1 MKRLLAV
8 AAGVLTLALAGTA
21 AAALVPGV
29 FDPGNTGCVVSTFSN
44 GVLHLEKNC
53 PDATN
58 AAAGADITG
67 LEGQTFTS
75 ASFTLASASQC
86 HGGSPR
92 FDVVTS
98 DGLFFLGCNNVI
110 PTTNADGSVTYTFN
124 AATIAAGG
132 NQVAV
137 PTGTIQAIDILIDIQ
152 GTADISNITVNGVL
166 QEPAPATTPTSKDQ
180 CKNGGWKTFT
190 NPSFKNQGDC
200 VSFVATH
207 GKNPPSGG

>member
-1 MKRLLAV
+1 MKRLIAV

-53 PDATN
+53 PTATN

-86 HGGSPR
+86 QGGSPR
-92 FDVVTS
+92 FDVVTTN
-98 DGLFFLGCNNVI
+98 GLFFLGCNNVI
-110 PTTNADGSVTYTFN
+110 PTTNANGSVTYTFD

-132 NQVAV
+132 NQVPF
-137 PTGTIQAIDILIDIQ
+137 PTGTIQAIDILIDVE
-152 GTADISNITVNGVL
+152 GTADVSDITVNGVL
-166 QEPAPATTPTSKDQ
+166 QEPAPSTPTSKDQ
-180 CKNGGWKTFT
+180 CKNGGWKT
-190 NPSFKNQGDC
+190 
-200 VSFVATH
+200 
-207 GKNPPSGG
+207 

>member
-8 AAGVLTLALAGTA
+8 AAGVVTLALAGSA

-29 FDPGNTGCVVSTFSN
+29 FDPGNTGCVTSTFSG
-44 GVLHLEKNC
+44 GVLHLAKNC
-53 PDATN
+53 PTSTN

-86 HGGSPR
+86 QGGSPR
-92 FDVVTS
+92 FDIVTTT
-98 DGLFFLGCNNVI
+98 GIFFLGCNDVT
-110 PTTNADGSVTYTFN
+110 PTTNADGTVTYTFSP
-124 AATIAAGG
+124 ADLVP
-132 NQVAV
+132 QVAGTT
-137 PTGTIQAIDILIDIQ
+137 PGTITAVDILIDVQ

-166 QEPAPATTPTSKDQ
+166 QVPAAATPTSKDQ
-180 CKNGGWKTFT
+180 CKDGGWQTFT

-200 VSFVATH
+200 VSFVATG
-207 GKNPPSGG
+207 GKNPPNG

>member
-1 MKRLLAV
+1 MKRLIAV
-8 AAGVLTLALAGTA
+8 AAGVITLALAGTA

-29 FDPGNTGCVVSTFSN
+29 FDPGNTGCVSATFSH

-53 PDATN
+53 PTSTN

-86 HGGSPR
+86 QGGSPR

-98 DGLFFLGCNNVI
+98 TGIFFLGCNNVT
-110 PTTNADGSVTYTFN
+110 PTINGNGTATYTFT

-132 NQVAV
+132 NQVPF
-137 PTGTIQAIDILIDIQ
+137 PTGTIQAVDILIDVQ
-152 GTADISNITVNGVL
+152 GTADVSNITVNGVP
-166 QEPAPATTPTSKDQ
+166 QVVSGQSKDV

-200 VSFVATH
+200 VSFFATG
-207 GKNPPSGG
+207 GKNPPNGG